1 MGAGLVQV
9 YIFVQKLALDV
20 FLQSPVMCTR
30 LRIANFP
37 HRKNHRD
44 LKNYFDYF
52 FVQDILQSVETHETQ
67 IEETIVR
74 GKELSQKEGALDLVP
89 SKVSTLETLSSEVLN
104 DCKVRREE
112 IETALN
118 NWTQY
123 NEALEGFKDALAD
136 GEVEVTRRKALNVT
150 GLEVVDQEK
159 QEIKVLW
166 QS

>member
-1 MGAGLVQV
+1 
-9 YIFVQKLALDV
+9 
-20 FLQSPVMCTR
+20 MCTK

-37 HRKNHRD
+37 HDAKITET
-44 LKNYFDYF
+44 LKNYCNYI
-52 FVQDILQSVETHETQ
+52 FVQDILQSVETHQTQ

-89 SKVSTLETLSSEVLN
+89 SNVSTLETLSSEVLN

-118 NWTQY
+118 NWTRY
-123 NEALEGFKDALAD
+123 NEGLEGFKEVLAD

-159 QEIKVLW
+159 QEIKVLFISESNHEKVSFVFC
-166 QS
+166 QFF

>member
-1 MGAGLVQV
+1 MV
-9 YIFVQKLALDV
+9 
-20 FLQSPVMCTR
+20 
-30 LRIANFP
+30 
-37 HRKNHRD
+37 
-44 LKNYFDYF
+44 
-52 FVQDILQSVETHETQ
+52 
-67 IEETIVR
+67 
-74 GKELSQKEGALDLVP
+74 LSN
-89 SKVSTLETLSSEVLN
+89 VSTLETLSSEVLN

-118 NWTQY
+118 NWMRY
-123 NEALEGFKDALAD
+123 NEGLEGFKEVLAD

>member
-1 MGAGLVQV
+1 M
-9 YIFVQKLALDV
+9 
-20 FLQSPVMCTR
+20 
-30 LRIANFP
+30 
-37 HRKNHRD
+37 
-44 LKNYFDYF
+44 
-52 FVQDILQSVETHETQ
+52 
-67 IEETIVR
+67 
-74 GKELSQKEGALDLVP
+74 VP
-89 SKVSTLETLSSEVLN
+89 SNVSTLETLSIEVLN

-118 NWTQY
+118 NWTRY
-123 NEALEGFKDALAD
+123 NEGLEGFKEVLAD